1 MFLRKPKLS
10 CDMSSSSFDLL
21 QDALL
26 QYSVRIEDGDEGRDL
41 KSLKMDDI
49 DFVEALQLIEGVIS
63 AKIKKRSLNASTTID
78 DVVVLIEQARGNAR

>member
-1 MFLRKPKLS
+1 
-10 CDMSSSSFDLL
+10 MSSSSFDLL